1 MNSISG
7 FGSTGFEPAIE
18 SQNVYQIL
26 DNVTKTIGKH
36 SIRAGISLQAIR
48 FAYNEPQ
55 NSRGYYGYSGIY
67 TSNLNASYTG
77 FGVADFVVDQM
88 NSATLSNQHTINDAQ
103 WYRAF
108 YVQDDWKLSPTM
120 TLNLGIRYD
129 YYQPYKEMSG
139 EQANFVSIN
148 ALGATPGKAIYQI
161 VSKAKN
167 IALGD
172 AFMSVMAKDNVDVQ
186 YVNND
191 RLVKSQKTNWG
202 PRVGFDYAASP
213 KTVIHGGFGLFYGGL
228 QNQGNGNLGATSH
241 L

>member
-1 MNSISG
+1 
-7 FGSTGFEPAIE
+7 
-18 SQNVYQIL
+18 
-26 DNVTKTIGKH
+26 
-36 SIRAGISLQAIR
+36 
-48 FAYNEPQ
+48 
-55 NSRGYYGYSGIY
+55 
-67 TSNLNASYTG
+67 
-77 FGVADFVVDQM
+77 
-88 NSATLSNQHTINDAQ
+88 
-103 WYRAF
+103 
-108 YVQDDWKLSPTM
+108 M

-202 PRVGFDYAASP
+202 PSCGFRLC
-213 KTVIHGGFGLFYGGL
+213 GLTENSHTWRLRTLLCGL
-228 QNQGNGNLGATSH
+228 QNQGNGNLGSNFPFVIAANLTAPNCAANNCPSIGTTLENGLSAQTANGLQAFVSYPGFH
-241 L
+241 STDPSIKTPYAMDYSLMVQRALSTDLVASLAMSEMCRGI